1 MAKSKPTPLEEVL
14 AHYQTKGPDTIAAA
28 AIYDAARKELRV
40 KTELCEAYDAVCID
54 AHGPDW
60 DEVRHVELC
69 DTAWKNLDAYRTWLA
84 GREGSDGE

>member
-1 MAKSKPTPLEEVL
+1 MTRERKPTPLEYAIEAARMLWAEDSEVL
-14 AHYQTKGPDTIAAA
+14 A
-28 AIYDAARKELRV
+28 AARKELRV